1 MSKESRERGRE
12 TPPQP
17 SRSTLLQSPPRWPGS
32 SQLAGLRGVRTTPPS
47 SRSPP
52 SPLRSTPQ
60 SSADGRG
67 GGQAGSAGP
76 ERRGRKRETV
86 ETYFWLA
93 FWPSPWIS
101 CCRLAES
108 LSSSLTPEA
117 ATRYLHLPSI
127 VNSGHLRTCAQSLQ
141 SDTPRRGQ
149 KNFPMYSPSSPSPS
163 SPSSSLAAEALSTG
177 WRWDCF
183 GGTFSSFFLS
193 FFWGG
198 ALLFL
203 TSLVSPL
210 PPPFFPLPLPL
221 CLLLNH
227 LGASHDWPF
236 KRIFRPLSA
245 LLPPAGPTARTR
257 FHRIKP
263 SVWPARRGTE
273 AERPIGRD
281 CRTSRLRTWP
291 LGSGPAH
298 FPVRPAQLQ
307 PRPPSSPPVTP
318 FPSGQDPVTW
328 MDLDLL
334 DIWAAS

>member
-177 WRWDCF
+177 WSPVSGQQGEALKPRDQLGETAGRAGSERGPWDL
-183 GGTFSSFFLS
+183 GPPTFPFARPSSSPAHL
-193 FFWGG
+193 
-198 ALLFL
+198 ALL
-203 TSLVSPL
+203 
-210 PPPFFPLPLPL
+210 
-221 CLLLNH
+221 
-227 LGASHDWPF
+227 
-236 KRIFRPLSA
+236 
-245 LLPPAGPTARTR
+245 
-257 FHRIKP
+257 
-263 SVWPARRGTE
+263 
-273 AERPIGRD
+273 
-281 CRTSRLRTWP
+281 
-291 LGSGPAH
+291 
-298 FPVRPAQLQ
+298 Q
-307 PRPPSSPPVTP
+307 
-318 FPSGQDPVTW
+318 
-328 MDLDLL
+328 
-334 DIWAAS
+334 

>member
-177 WRWDCF
+177 WSPDA
-183 GGTFSSFFLS
+183 LS
-193 FFWGG
+193 
-198 ALLFL
+198 
-203 TSLVSPL
+203 P
-210 PPPFFPLPLPL
+210 
-221 CLLLNH
+221 
-227 LGASHDWPF
+227 D
-236 KRIFRPLSA
+236 
-245 LLPPAGPTARTR
+245 
-257 FHRIKP
+257 
-263 SVWPARRGTE
+263 
-273 AERPIGRD
+273 
-281 CRTSRLRTWP
+281 
-291 LGSGPAH
+291 
-298 FPVRPAQLQ
+298 Q
-307 PRPPSSPPVTP
+307 
-318 FPSGQDPVTW
+318 VTW